1 MGDERCRGRRRPYLG
16 ALGPGRPE
24 IDSAVE
30 IAIAMGAGEVAV
42 RLAERQ
48 DPGVLQWWIDRV
60 IGAQQIAVNRD
71 DLNRLVP

>member
-1 MGDERCRGRRRPYLG
+1 M
-16 ALGPGRPE
+16 
-24 IDSAVE
+24 E